1 MRTVKNSR
9 KDQLKHRFS
18 ILSPD
23 KIPTGKIG
31 KDTLLKDIC
40 ERSIQ
45 KDENKTNHRTTSY
58 KKSKEILGKNKLLVT
73 VIFFCE
79 QKQRTK
85 RPISFA
91 PTEQNPKTIILHSG
105 TNGLKSDGY
114 PEEIA
119 RESINLAASCKT

>member
-31 KDTLLKDIC
+31 KDTLLKNIC
-40 ERSIQ
+40 QRSIQ

-73 VIFFCE
+73 VIFFVS
-79 QKQRTK
+79 KNK
-85 RPISFA
+85 
-91 PTEQNPKTIILHSG
+91 EQNVLYHSPLTNKILKQLFF
-105 TNGLKSDGY
+105 TVELMV
-114 PEEIA
+114 
-119 RESINLAASCKT
+119 